1 MVANRFVLH
10 NVLEKGV
17 PHRRS
22 YQVYATT
29 NLAELTN
36 PDNWTP
42 LATVSV
48 PRYTATDLTSGTKYA
63 FIIVANGVRNSE
75 SAPSDP
81 TIATVL

>member
-1 MVANRFVLH
+1 VA
-10 NVLEKGV
+10 
-17 PHRRS
+17 HRRN

-29 NLAELTN
+29 NLAEALN
-36 PDNWTP
+36 PANWTA

-48 PRYTATDLTSGTKYA
+48 PRFTATDLTSGTKYA

-81 TIATVL
+81 AIATVM